1 MAITKR
7 DIPPRA
13 RISYDEMEA
22 FLVLPTPKMGEE
34 YTFEEVM
41 EFLDVNQIRH
51 GIEQELIRKMIRDE
65 VYNREF
71 CVAVGTPMVEGRD
84 GHYDYLFNH
93 NFSKKPK
100 IRPDGSVDY
109 WSINTI
115 EPVEKGQV
123 IVIYKPARAGE
134 DGMTVKGKPIL
145 AKRARDLPP
154 LKGRGFTRQEDGVT
168 YTANMD
174 GKVDMEGERVIVSP
188 LYEIFGNADLSVG
201 NINFVGDVLIHGN
214 VASGVTIKAT
224 GNITVDGVVESA
236 YITANSDIILR
247 SGMVGGN
254 RARLNCGG
262 NLYAKFV
269 EYTKIEVKGRIEA
282 DAFVGC
288 EIVCGE
294 QILLNGK
301 KSKIVG
307 GEVYAVQGIQASVLG
322 SPGEVQTLVQVGA
335 REEVVR
341 RISLIERKVEV
352 MEANLDKIEEGLKN
366 FDKLGK
372 ERGVDYRDDPR
383 RVELLRIKIQD
394 MAAIAADRNEL
405 ERLNQELEDA
415 KGATIAVRRIVFPGV
430 SVGVDDLKLNVLEEQ
445 EKLQFEKRID
455 KIVMT
460 RLEEEDV

>member
-1 MAITKR
+1 MTITKR
-7 DIPPRA
+7 EIPPRA

-22 FLVLPTPKMGEE
+22 FLVLPTPKKGEE

-41 EFLDVNQIRH
+41 EFLDMNQIRH
-51 GIEQELIRKMIRDE
+51 GIEQEMIRKMIRDE
-65 VYNREF
+65 VYNKEI
-71 CVAVGTPMVEGRD
+71 CIAVGTPMAEGED
-84 GHYDYLFNH
+84 GHFDYLFNH

-123 IVIYKPARAGE
+123 IVIYKPPRPGE
-134 DGMTVKGKPIL
+134 DGMTVKGKPVP
-145 AKRARDLPP
+145 AKRARELPP

-168 YTANMD
+168 YTSNMD
-174 GKVDMEGERVIVSP
+174 GKVDIEGDRVIVSP

-236 YITANSDIILR
+236 DITASSDVILR
-247 SGMVGGN
+247 GGMVGGN
-254 RARLNCGG
+254 RAILRCGG

-269 EYTKIEVKGRIEA
+269 EYTKIDVKGSIEA

-288 EIVCGE
+288 EVVCGE

-307 GEVYAVQGIQASVLG
+307 GEVYAVQGIQAAVLG
-322 SPGEVQTLVQVGA
+322 SPGEVQTHVRVGA

-341 RISLIERKVEV
+341 RISLIERKVEAL
-352 MEANLDKIEEGLKN
+352 EANIDKIEQGLKN
-366 FDKLGK
+366 FDRLGK
-372 ERGVDYRDDPR
+372 ERGTDYRDDPR

-394 MAAIAADRNEL
+394 MAAIAGDRNEL
-405 ERLNQELEDA
+405 ERLRQELEDA
-415 KGATIAVRRIVFPGV
+415 KGATIVVRRIVFPGV
-430 SVGVDDLKLNVLEEQ
+430 TASIDDLTVNVLEEQ
-445 EKLQFEKRID
+445 EKLQFVKRID
-455 KIVMT
+455 KVVMT

>member
-1 MAITKR
+1 MTIRKR
-7 DIPPRA
+7 EIPLRA
-13 RISYDEMEA
+13 RISYDGMEG
-22 FLVLPTPKMGEE
+22 FLVLPTPKKGEE

-41 EFLDVNQIRH
+41 EFLDMNQIRH
-51 GIEQELIRKMIRDE
+51 GIDQEMIRKMIRDE
-65 VYNREF
+65 VYNKEI
-71 CVAVGTPMVEGRD
+71 CIAVGTPMVEGKD
-84 GHYDYLFNH
+84 GYFDYLFNY

-123 IVIYKPARAGE
+123 IVVYKPPRAGE
-134 DGMTVKGKPIL
+134 DGITVKGRPVP
-145 AKRARDLPP
+145 AKRARELPP

-168 YTANMD
+168 YTSNMD
-174 GKVDMEGERVIVSP
+174 GKVDIEGDRVIVSP

-224 GNITVDGVVESA
+224 GNVTVDGVVESA
-236 YITANSDIILR
+236 NITASSDVILR

-254 RARLNCGG
+254 RAKLQCGG

-269 EYTKIEVKGRIEA
+269 EYTKIDVKGSIEA

-288 EIVCGE
+288 EVACGE

-322 SPGEVQTLVQVGA
+322 SPGEVQTHVRVGA

-352 MEANLDKIEEGLKN
+352 MEANIDKIEQGLKN
-366 FDKLGK
+366 FDKLGE
-372 ERGVDYRDDPR
+372 ERGKDYRDDPR

-394 MAAIAADRNEL
+394 MAAIAGDRNEL
-405 ERLNQELEDA
+405 ERLRQELEDA
-415 KGATIAVRRIVFPGV
+415 KGATIVVRRIVFPGV
-430 SVGVDDLKLNVLEEQ
+430 TASVDDLKVNVLEEQ
-445 EKLQFEKRID
+445 ERLRFEKHID
-455 KIVMT
+455 KVVMT
-460 RLEEEDV
+460 RLEDEDV